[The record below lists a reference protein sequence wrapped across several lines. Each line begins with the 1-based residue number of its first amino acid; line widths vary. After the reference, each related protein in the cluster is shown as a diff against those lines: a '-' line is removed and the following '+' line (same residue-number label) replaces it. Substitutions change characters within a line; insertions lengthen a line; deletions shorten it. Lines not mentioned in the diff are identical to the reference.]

1 MGKFRALEE
10 FEERFEAMDASEL
23 MRWKNYWTQ
32 HAQNLAPKVRAEA
45 MRRVH
50 RIEKALHQR
59 QSNQLDQS

>member
-1 MGKFRALEE
+1 
-10 FEERFEAMDASEL
+10 MDASEL